1 MMNKNAVI
9 RLKDRLV
16 NLLRKN
22 SDIVPLSKDEKR
34 ALNVFNDLINTLVAY
49 IVVLSVVVNV
59 SSLLH
64 DKPVVA
70 VALGLLSFLVI
81 VLITM
86 KWALQLLAT
95 PVSRYLV
102 GYLLFVMTLLFL
114 IGIIFALAI

>member
-16 NLLRKN
+16 NFLKKEK
-22 SDIVPLSKDEKR
+22 DIVPLSKDEKR